1 MRRSTPPWSSCAIL
15 LALALMVLIVPS
27 AAGATTTARTAVV
40 GPGESIQSAVD
51 AAGRGDT
58 IRVLGTH
65 RENVAIQ
72 TDGLTLR
79 GVGAVLLPPAVP
91 AVHACFDPT
100 ELDEAV
106 HGICVIGDFDFD
118 TGEVR
123 RRVEGVTITGF
134 TVRDFTGSGILA
146 VAAHATTL
154 TANVATDNGDA
165 GISAGQSTDTLVVAN
180 RTSGGR
186 FGIFLTAAHGGRVAG
201 NVVHDNCVGI
211 FALDLGVGASGAV
224 RIAANAIDHNTR
236 SCPPNEDFP
245 ELSGVGIAL
254 IGGTGNT
261 VAGNLITDNVPL
273 GATAISGGVAL
284 ITSPAGPAPNDTV
297 VRGNAILSND
307 PDLSWDETGVGNVL
321 TPNLCRT
328 SAPARLCG

>member
-1 MRRSTPPWSSCAIL
+1 MTRSSSAVVVA
-15 LALALMVLIVPS
+15 LAVLALMAPAGTG
-27 AAGATTTARTAVV
+27 AATTARPTVV
-40 GPGESIQSAVD
+40 GPDQSIQAAVD
-51 AAGRGDT
+51 AADRGDT
-58 IRVLGTH
+58 ILVLGTH
-65 RENVAIQ
+65 RENIAIQ

-79 GVGAVLLPPAVP
+79 GLGAVILPPAVP

-100 ELDEAV
+100 EVDEAV

-118 TGEVR
+118 TGAVLR
-123 RRVEGVTITGF
+123 SVDGVTVTGF
-134 TVRDFTGSGILA
+134 TVRGFTGSGIVA
-146 VAAHATTL
+146 IAAHATRVSH
-154 TANVATDNGDA
+154 NVVTDNGDA

-186 FGIFLTAAHGGRVAG
+186 FGIFLTAAYGGRVAG
-201 NVVHDNCVGI
+201 NVVHDNCVGLLT
-211 FALDLGVGASGAV
+211 LDLGVGASGAV

-261 VAGNLITDNVPL
+261 VTGNLITDNVPL